1 MVFDHQTFWLDLEA
15 AKADLEA
22 NVTTGYRVDVSF
34 RPEYTARQAL
44 EGKPPSPKN
53 WAEYVRKMSENK
65 ALFAKVLFTAEY
77 KTRVAYFF
85 RTKFPWGWPYFDRVS
100 NFFCDIFP
108 IRLLIMTESLIL
120 FFAF

>member
-1 MVFDHQTFWLDLEA
+1 MLSIQGDYANSSSLVFDDKTFWLDLEA

-53 WAEYVRKMSENK
+53 WAEYVRKMSEDK
-65 ALFAKVLFTAEY
+65 ALFAKA
-77 KTRVAYFF
+77 
-85 RTKFPWGWPYFDRVS
+85 S
-100 NFFCDIFP
+100 
-108 IRLLIMTESLIL
+108 
-120 FFAF
+120 

>member
-34 RPEYTARQAL
+34 RPEYIARQAL

-65 ALFAKVLFTAEY
+65 ALFAKVSMKITSVS
-77 KTRVAYFF
+77 TRSQNTV
-85 RTKFPWGWPYFDRVS
+85 
-100 NFFCDIFP
+100 P
-108 IRLLIMTESLIL
+108 IGYTNQPPSSGSRPL
-120 FFAF
+120 